1 MMGYQAKK
9 TIVSLLTAA
18 VMTAAPVMGA
28 SPRYPEQP
36 GTKNRVTMTAVGG
49 QRMGKSLRSQ
59 KEDVNTP
66 LTGVDEFVAK
76 HLAMASLPREITYD
90 PEKIP
95 YITQKLEAAS
105 NYDKIPPHYKAL
117 IQANQD
123 KWFWRSGVG
132 MLYWGKEF
140 KLQLYKNR
148 VVVYHFKL
156 DGGKMMAT
164 FEPVPTAKPF
174 FTIPD
179 NILKTFA
186 PDERAYAESLRDVV
200 NENVSFLFDVPFFVP
215 NMDMFHRNEYGGKF
229 IPEKYLITG
238 DKLAEVPAELVDERK
253 RDMQIRWGYPIYD
266 VSQIETGKIDDPS
279 GCFFDSEYR
288 RMKVV
293 DSLVLLNLDMVDHE
307 VGSLW
312 KIQSVQYKRAQKS
325 LAVLQEAMAN
335 EAAYLKSQNQWTPNR
350 AKVLTVLKRQ
360 LDKVI
365 PPAYQLIENTLKKGE
380 FIYTLRNPK
389 GKPPLVRQPNVLLPA
404 PTTSGHRKVNGER

>member
-1 MMGYQAKK
+1 MRNPQGRKVFSFLLVTVMTVASLMGAAPRQTGQPQRNPRPPMAAAGRQQAAKK
-9 TIVSLLTAA
+9 PLKADSL
-18 VMTAAPVMGA
+18 
-28 SPRYPEQP
+28 
-36 GTKNRVTMTAVGG
+36 
-49 QRMGKSLRSQ
+49 
-59 KEDVNTP
+59 DTP

-76 HLAMASLPREITYD
+76 YLPMASLPREITYD

-95 YITQKLEAAS
+95 YITQKLETCT
-105 NYDKIPPHYKAL
+105 NYGKIPPHYKAL
-117 IQANQD
+117 ILANQD
-123 KWFWRSGVG
+123 KWFWRSGAA

-156 DGGKMMAT
+156 DGSKMMAT

-253 RDMQIRWGYPIYD
+253 RDMQTRWGYPIYD

-279 GCFFDSEYR
+279 GCFFDSQYGY
-288 RMKVV
+288 MKVV

-312 KIQSVQYKRAQKS
+312 EIQSVQYKRAQKS

-350 AKVLTVLKRQ
+350 AKVLTILKRQ

-365 PPAYQLIENTLKKGE
+365 PPAEKLIEDSLKKGE
-380 FIYTLRNPK
+380 FIYTLKQPK
-389 GKPPLVRQPNVLLPA
+389 GTPPLVRQPNVLLPA

>member
-1 MMGYQAKK
+1 MGYQAKK

-18 VMTAAPVMGA
+18 VMATTPVMGA
-28 SPRYPEQP
+28 SGRYTGQT
-36 GTKNRVTMTAVGG
+36 GAKNRVTMAAVGG

-76 HLAMASLPREITYD
+76 HLPMASLPREITYD

-123 KWFWRSGVG
+123 KWFWQPGASG
-132 MLYWGKEF
+132 LYWGKEF
-140 KLQLYKNR
+140 NLQLYKNR

-156 DGGKMMAT
+156 DAGKMMAT

-174 FTIPD
+174 FTISN

-215 NMDMFHRNEYGGKF
+215 NMDLFHRNEYGGKF

-253 RDMQIRWGYPIYD
+253 RDMQTRWGYPIYD

-279 GCFFDSEYR
+279 GCFFHSEYR

-307 VGSLW
+307 YESLVEMRY
-312 KIQSVQYKRAQKS
+312 IQYTRAQKS
-325 LAVLQEAMAN
+325 LDVLKSAIAN
-335 EAAYLKSQNQWTPNR
+335 EPDYLKSQNQWTPNR
-350 AKVLTVLKRQ
+350 AKVLKVLKRQ

-365 PPAYQLIENTLKKGE
+365 PPAEKLLTDSIKNKE
-380 FIYTLRNPK
+380 FIYTLKQPK
-389 GKPPLVRQPNVLLPA
+389 GTPRLVRQVNVMQAA
-404 PTTSGHRKVNGER
+404 PTTSGRQKED

>member
-1 MMGYQAKK
+1 M
-9 TIVSLLTAA
+9 I
-18 VMTAAPVMGA
+18 
-28 SPRYPEQP
+28 
-36 GTKNRVTMTAVGG
+36 
-49 QRMGKSLRSQ
+49 KS
-59 KEDVNTP
+59 
-66 LTGVDEFVAK
+66 
-76 HLAMASLPREITYD
+76 
-90 PEKIP
+90 
-95 YITQKLEAAS
+95 
-105 NYDKIPPHYKAL
+105 PPHYKAL

-123 KWFWRSGVG
+123 KWFWLSGVG

-164 FEPVPTAKPF
+164 FEPVPTVKPF

-253 RDMQIRWGYPIYD
+253 RNMQIRWGYPIYD
-266 VSQIETGKIDDPS
+266 VSQIETGKIGDPS
-279 GCFFDSEYR
+279 GCFFHSEYR

-307 VGSLW
+307 YASLV
-312 KIQSVQYKRAQKS
+312 KMRYIQYTRAQKS
-325 LAVLQEAMAN
+325 LDVLKSAIAN
-335 EAAYLKSQNQWTPNR
+335 EPDYLKSQNQWTPNR

-365 PPAYQLIENTLKKGE
+365 PPAEKLLTDSIKNKE
-380 FIYTLRNPK
+380 FIYTLKQPK
-389 GKPPLVRQPNVLLPA
+389 GTPPLVRQPNVLLPA